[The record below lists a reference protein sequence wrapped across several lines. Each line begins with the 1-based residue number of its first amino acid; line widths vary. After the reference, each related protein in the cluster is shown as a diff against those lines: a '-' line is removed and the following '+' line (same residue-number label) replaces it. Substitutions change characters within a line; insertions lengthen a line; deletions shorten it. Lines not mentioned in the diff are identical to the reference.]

1 MLQKAEKITHFWK
14 EGAEIDEEGKGNPGK
29 PGKQLKDCGADLLHY
44 QELLDDY
51 IFFFGMERKM
61 QAAVKKQGLT
71 VTAVSAAGKEYDK
84 ENPAIKAAALYN
96 QRMLHILRE
105 MGLTTA
111 TCRPPETDGSGDL
124 G

>member
-1 MLQKAEKITHFWK
+1 MTKKEK
-14 EGAEIDEEGKGNPGK
+14 EIRASLE
-29 PGKQLKDCGADLLHY
+29 KQLKDCGADLLHY

-84 ENPAIKAAALYN
+84 EKSHSDNFTDTFSCRAIYN
-96 QRMLHILRE
+96 SI
-105 MGLTTA
+105 
-111 TCRPPETDGSGDL
+111 
-124 G
+124 

>member
-1 MLQKAEKITHFWK
+1 MTKKEK
-14 EGAEIDEEGKGNPGK
+14 EIRASLE
-29 PGKQLKDCGADLLHY
+29 KQLKDCGADLLHY

-84 ENPAIKAAALYN
+84 ENPAIKAAALYSK
-96 QRMLHILRE
+96 QKLAILRE
-105 MGLTTA
+105 LGLTTD
-111 TCRPPETDGSGDL
+111 TVPPVDESGGNL
-124 G
+124 

>member
-1 MLQKAEKITHFWK
+1 M
-14 EGAEIDEEGKGNPGK
+14 
-29 PGKQLKDCGADLLHY
+29 
-44 QELLDDY
+44 
-51 IFFFGMERKM
+51 
-61 QAAVKKQGLT
+61 T

>member
-1 MLQKAEKITHFWK
+1 MFGKRVQKLTKKEK
-14 EGAEIDEEGKGNPGK
+14 EIRASLE
-29 PGKQLKDCGADLLHY
+29 KQLKDCGADLLHY

>member
-1 MLQKAEKITHFWK
+1 MTKKEK
-14 EGAEIDEEGKGNPGK
+14 EIRASLE
-29 PGKQLKDCGADLLHY
+29 KQLKDCGADLLHY

-96 QRMLHILRE
+96 QRMLYILRE